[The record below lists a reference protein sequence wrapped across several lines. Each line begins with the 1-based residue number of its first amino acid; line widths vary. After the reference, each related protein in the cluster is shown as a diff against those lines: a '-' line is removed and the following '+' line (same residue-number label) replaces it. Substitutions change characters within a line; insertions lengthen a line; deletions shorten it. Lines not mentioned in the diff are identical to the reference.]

1 MLRRFC
7 FFGLA
12 WRTLSVD
19 SKPRKQMLLAKS
31 KLQQSVVREEFFV
44 QEMAKAS
51 KELLCKFS
59 MLLPTAFFL
68 SIEH

>member
-1 MLRRFC
+1 
-7 FFGLA
+7 
-12 WRTLSVD
+12 
-19 SKPRKQMLLAKS
+19 LAKS